1 MKKRIWSI
9 VLVISMVV
17 LYLGGC
23 AKSPVDTSKDPT
35 PNPTKAPAAEEKG
48 AETTQTPAAGLS
60 GEIVYWSMW
69 QETEPQAKI
78 LKNAVARFSDAN
90 PDCKVTVEWK
100 GRTIS
105 DLLLPALESGTK
117 IDIFDTD
124 PAKIYSADPGKL
136 LDLGD
141 FYTSEASQGVAVK
154 DAVLEGLVNWDEALG
169 AEAGLTGYHSVP
181 YAPYVM
187 SWFYNREH
195 FEKAGIEAVPTTWDE
210 LAAACEKLKAA
221 GYTPITIDDVY
232 MTLIYGYALQRA
244 LGTENTYALS
254 DNKAANVKELWD
266 DPAVLQVLKV
276 LEDFASKGYFSDYI
290 DSNIYPAG
298 QAEFALGNAS
308 MTVNGTWLP
317 VEVAEIAGED
327 FKWGEFATPTMAG
340 SQVPI
345 TENSIGGQAFMVSAA
360 TQNKDAAY
368 ELLRFFIS
376 DETQKEFADNGLVP
390 CSNGADWPANVAEQ
404 KEMVS
409 SLTANIN
416 YAAGVETD
424 FGLSVMQTEITKV
437 IGGDLSA
444 EECLANIKKQ
454 LQ

>member
-1 MKKRIWSI
+1 MKKRIWSVI
-9 VLVISMVV
+9 LVTAMTV
-17 LYLGGC
+17 LYLAGC
-23 AKSPVDTSKDPT
+23 AKKPADTAGDAT
-35 PNPTKAPAAEEKG
+35 PSPTKAPVAAEDG
-48 AETTQTPAAGLS
+48 TTEVPAAGLS

-69 QETEPQAKI
+69 QETEPQATI
-78 LKNAVARFSDAN
+78 LKNAIARFGEAN

-105 DLLLPALESGTK
+105 DLLLPALESGTT

-136 LDLGD
+136 LDLND
-141 FYTSEASQGVAVK
+141 FYASEASQGVTVK
-154 DAVLEGLVNWDEALG
+154 DSVLEGLVNWDEALG
-169 AEAGLTGYHSVP
+169 TEAGLTGYHSVP

-187 SWFYNREH
+187 SWFYNKEH

-210 LAAACEKLKAA
+210 LAVACEKLKAA

-244 LGTENTYALS
+244 IGTENTYALA
-254 DNKAANVKELWD
+254 DNKAANFKELWD
-266 DPAVLQVLKV
+266 DPAVLQVLKNI
-276 LEDFASKGYFSDYI
+276 EDFAAKGYFSDYI

-308 MTVNGTWLP
+308 MTMNGTWLP
-317 VEVAEIAGED
+317 VEVAEIAGEG
-327 FKWGEFATPTMAG
+327 FRWGEFATPAMAG
-340 SQVPI
+340 SSVPI
-345 TENSIGGQAFMVSAA
+345 TQNSIGGQAFMVSAA
-360 TQNKDAAY
+360 TQNKDAVY

-376 DETQKEFADNGLVP
+376 DETQQEFSDNGLVP
-390 CSNGADWPANVAEQ
+390 CSNGADWPENVAEQ
-404 KEMVS
+404 KQMVA

-437 IGGDLSA
+437 IGGELTA
-444 EECLANIKKQ
+444 EDCLANIKKQ